1 MSQFVY
7 FFGEGRTDAPGLDK
21 MLLGGKG
28 ANLCEMSQLGIPVP
42 PGIVITTESC
52 KRYIRDKRMPSGLM
66 EEVLVRIQQLNS
78 ATGKVFGNPDR
89 PLLLSVRSGA
99 PVSMPGMMD
108 TILNLGFNSETLE
121 GMANSTG
128 NERFVCDSY
137 RRFIQMYGSVVLELP
152 HHDFEHILADVKKE
166 VGASVDTDLRARDL
180 REIIKQYKDLVK
192 RITGNDFPEDVHEQ
206 LRGSIEAVFKS
217 WNNDR
222 ANIYRRLNH
231 ISDDLGTAVTV
242 QSMVFGNMGETS
254 GTGVAFTRNPST
266 GEHKFYGEYL
276 MNAQGE
282 DVVAGIRTPFPISRL
297 STDLPEV
304 YNQLD
309 EVQKRLEAHYKD
321 MQDLEFTIQEKK
333 LYMLQ
338 TRSGKRTGV
347 AALRIAV
354 EMVDEGVIDKR
365 TALIRVD
372 PESIPSMLA
381 PVFDQSE
388 KIKAV
393 KEKRY
398 LTKGLNAGPG
408 AASGKVV
415 FDSWEAQNKKLK
427 GEKTILVR
435 METSPEDIAGM
446 EAAEG
451 ILTARGGMTSHAA
464 VVARGMNKPC
474 VVGCSSL
481 HVEEK
486 SLFMAVATEDGRS
499 VIVRAGDDISIDG
512 STGEVLLGKL
522 ETRPSEIQQVLDGF
536 VAEETSM
543 IAKYFKKFMTWADD
557 VRTLQIRTNA
567 DTPRDARIA
576 RIFGAQGI
584 GLCRTEHMFFEGER
598 ISAMQEMIL
607 ADTADAREKALG
619 KLLPYQRDDFIGI
632 FEAMEGLPVTIR
644 LLDPPLHEFIPHDEG
659 HMGELAYKTGVS
671 LEKIRMRVETLK
683 EQNPMLGHRGCRLGI
698 TYPEITK
705 MQVRAILEAA
715 VAVKKK
721 GKSVFPEIMVPL
733 VGSLKEFKHQKDLI
747 EATAQ
752 VVMREANSRVDF
764 LVGTMIEV
772 PRAAIVAD
780 QIASEAKFFSFG
792 TNDLTQMF
800 MGFSRDDADKFLRD
814 YLRLGFYERNPFQS
828 IDQEGVGELIK
839 IAIERGKKTRPDI
852 KLGICGEH
860 GGDPTSIVFF
870 HKIGLNYVSCSP
882 FRVAVARAAAA
893 RAALGV

>member
-1 MSQFVY
+1 MSQYVY
-7 FFGEGRTDAPGLDK
+7 FFGEGRTDAPALDK

-42 PGIVITTESC
+42 PGIVITTDAC
-52 KRYIRDKRMPSGLM
+52 KRYVRDNRFPTGLL
-66 EEVLVRIQQLNS
+66 EEVLVRVQQLNS

-89 PLLLSVRSGA
+89 PLLVSVRSGA

-108 TILNLGFNSETLE
+108 TILNLGLNSETLE
-121 GMANSTG
+121 GMVRSTG

-137 RRFIQMYGSVVLELP
+137 RRFVQMYGDVVLGME
-152 HHDFEHILADVKKE
+152 HHDFEHILNDVKKS
-166 VGASVDTDLRARDL
+166 VGAASDTDLRAGDL
-180 REIIKQYKDLVK
+180 REIIRQYKDLVR

-206 LRGSIEAVFKS
+206 LRGAIEAVFKS

-242 QSMVFGNMGETS
+242 QSMVFGNMGDTS

-266 GEHKFYGEYL
+266 GERKFYGEYL

-282 DVVAGIRTPFPISRL
+282 DVVAGIRTPYPIGRL
-297 STDLPEV
+297 GDDMPEV
-304 YNQLD
+304 FGQLD
-309 EVQKRLEAHYKD
+309 EVQKKLEAHYHD

-347 AALRIAV
+347 AALRMAV
-354 EMVDEGVIDKR
+354 EMVDEGLIDRK
-365 TALIRVD
+365 TALKRVD

-381 PVFDQSE
+381 PVFDPEE
-388 KIKAV
+388 KKKAI

-398 LTKGLNAGPG
+398 LTRGLNAGPG
-408 AASGKVV
+408 AASGIVV
-415 FDSWEAQNKKLK
+415 FDSWNAQNRKIK

-474 VVGCSSL
+474 IVGCSSL
-481 HVEEK
+481 HVEER
-486 SLFMAVATEDGRS
+486 SGFMAVATEDGRS
-499 VIVRAGDDISIDG
+499 IIVREGESISIDG
-512 STGEVLLGKL
+512 STGEVMLGHL
-522 ETRPSEIQQVLDGF
+522 PTRPSEIQQVLDGL
-536 VAEETSM
+536 VPEETSM
-543 IAKYFKKFMTWADD
+543 VAKYFKKFMSWTDE

-576 RIFGAQGI
+576 RTFGAQGI
-584 GLCRTEHMFFEGER
+584 GLCRTEHMFFEGDR
-598 ISAMQEMIL
+598 IAAMQEMIL
-607 ADTADAREKALG
+607 SDTVSAREKALE
-619 KLLPYQRDDFIGI
+619 KLLPYQREDFIGI

-659 HMGELAYKTGVS
+659 HMGELAHKSGVS
-671 LEKIRMRVETLK
+671 LEKIRVRVEALK
-683 EQNPMLGHRGCRLGI
+683 EQNPMLGHRGCRLGV

-715 VAVKKK
+715 VTVKKK
-721 GKSVFPEIMVPL
+721 GKSVYPEIMIPL
-733 VGSLKEFKHQKDLI
+733 VGHIKELRNQKELI

-752 VVMREANSRVDF
+752 LVMRESNTRVDY
-764 LVGTMIEV
+764 LIGTMIEV

-780 QIASEAKFFSFG
+780 EIAQEAKFFSFG
-792 TNDLTQMF
+792 TNDLTQMA
-800 MGFSRDDADKFLRD
+800 M
-814 YLRLGFYERNPFQS
+814 
-828 IDQEGVGELIK
+828 
-839 IAIERGKKTRPDI
+839 
-852 KLGICGEH
+852 
-860 GGDPTSIVFF
+860 
-870 HKIGLNYVSCSP
+870 
-882 FRVAVARAAAA
+882 
-893 RAALGV
+893 